1 MTKGTGSPEDTPQKQ
16 PGQPWKPGQSGNPA
30 GRPKGSRNKF
40 SEEFINDFYADW
52 LAGGADAIRRTREE
66 RPSDYLKVA
75 VAILPK
81 QVKVEHGFETMT
93 DEQIRER
100 IAAIDRAIAEQF
112 GIAAGATEPRSGTE
126 PPAKPH

>member
-1 MTKGTGSPEDTPQKQ
+1 MAKDASSPENTGEKQ
-16 PGQPWKPGQSGNPA
+16 GRWQPGQSGNPA

-40 SEEFINDFYADW
+40 SEQFVDDFYADW
-52 LAGGADAIRRTREE
+52 LAGGADAIRRTRED

-81 QVKVEHGFETMT
+81 QVKVEHDLQNMT

-100 IAAIDRAIAEQF
+100 ITAIDRAITDQL
-112 GIAAGATEPRSGTE
+112 GTVAGAAEPRSGTAAA
-126 PPAKPH
+126 AKPH

>member
-1 MTKGTGSPEDTPQKQ
+1 MAKDAETAGRKQ
-16 PGQPWKPGQSGNPA
+16 RGQPFKPGQSGNPA

-40 SEEFINDFYADW
+40 SEQFIDDFFADW

-100 IAAIDRAIAEQF
+100 IAAIELSVA
-112 GIAAGATEPRSGTE
+112 
-126 PPAKPH
+126 